1 MKLHLPRRPGLT
13 LVELMVVVGLIIV
26 LATLVVGVANS
37 SLVDSYKVVGSADRL
52 SGWLL
57 QAKSRALRD
66 RVPVG
71 LRLIR
76 AEDNPNFVRQAQ
88 MVEMPALYAP
98 NQDSNANT
106 IPAGAPFVAVRYSTN
121 ATGDLIQDFAASPH
135 EAGVYLFW
143 PNNVSPYPSFT
154 PGTDLN
160 VGDLLRLNEL
170 GSTHRITAVNVLPS
184 APSWFPTIPAGVI
197 YRLTLAISPVDLPN
211 NEFYPTS
218 PPYPANL
225 LPQNVAAIAPGMAG
239 TVQPYP
245 TGYPAIGGANYYQSR
260 YFGLFR
266 ASRPILGEPL
276 LQLPANMAIDL
287 SPGVAT
293 TPGDRALSVNVPA
306 NTTNTDNEIIFN
318 PNGSVLHSEAGL
330 IGLWLRDTRNSAGQ
344 SPLYVTGTA
353 PNPVNP
359 AILDVYV
366 DRKRLM
372 DAGEHVLVT
381 IYTRTGAISTY
392 PIFPPDLQ
400 GRYDGRPVN
409 NPPALGGPGDSGIMG
424 PYKFALQATNTGL

>member
-1 MKLHLPRRPGLT
+1 MKLHLPRRPAFT

-57 QAKSRALRD
+57 QAKARALRD

-76 AEDNPNFVRQAQ
+76 AEDNPSYVRQAQ
-88 MVEMPALYAP
+88 LVELPALYAP

-106 IPAGAPFVAVRYSTN
+106 IAPGAPFVAVRYSTN
-121 ATGDLIQDFAASPH
+121 TVGDLIQDFAGAPH

-170 GSTHRITAVNVLPS
+170 GSTHRISAINILPTAPT
-184 APSWFPTIPAGVI
+184 WFPTVPAGVI
-197 YRLTLAISPVDLPN
+197 YRLTLAISPVDLPTG
-211 NEFYPTS
+211 ELYPSS

-225 LPQNVAAIAPGMAG
+225 LPQGVANVSPAVTAG
-239 TVQPYP
+239 SVQNYP

-287 SPGVAT
+287 SQPAAIT
-293 TPGDRALSVNVPA
+293 TPGERALSQNVPV
-306 NTTNTDNEIIFN
+306 NPQGEIEIVFN
-318 PNGSVLHSEAGL
+318 PNGSVLQTEAGI
-330 IGLWLRDTRNSAGQ
+330 IGLWLRDTRYSAGQ
-344 SPLYVTGTA
+344 SPLYVTGVA
-353 PNPVNP
+353 PNAANP
-359 AILDVYV
+359 AFTDVFV

-381 IYTRTGAISTY
+381 VYTRTGSIATY
-392 PIFPPDLQ
+392 PIFPPDSTASTTAGQ
-400 GRYDGRPVN
+400 
-409 NPPALGGPGDSGIMG
+409 
-424 PYKFALQATNTGL
+424 